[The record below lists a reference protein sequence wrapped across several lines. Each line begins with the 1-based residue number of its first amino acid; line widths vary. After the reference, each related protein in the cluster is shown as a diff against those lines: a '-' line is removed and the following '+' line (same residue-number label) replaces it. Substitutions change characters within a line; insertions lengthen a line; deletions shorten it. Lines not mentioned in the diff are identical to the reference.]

1 METKNNKNTIKNQ
14 NLEEW
19 FRSTGFLFPT
29 NELELA
35 RFNKIYAD
43 YDFKLKDV
51 SIDAKSIVEGIRC
64 LSMDGLIMETKKFI
78 NIQDFMRFLNY
89 SKEDIWVKNNKA
101 YNASKQEV
109 VELIINNKDKNGL
122 TPSLF

>member
-1 METKNNKNTIKNQ
+1 
-14 NLEEW
+14 
-19 FRSTGFLFPT
+19 
-29 NELELA
+29 
-35 RFNKIYAD
+35 
-43 YDFKLKDV
+43 
-51 SIDAKSIVEGIRC
+51 
-64 LSMDGLIMETKKFI
+64 METKKFT
-78 NIQDFMRFLNY
+78 NIQGFMRFLNY